1 MLTQCGC
8 VCYIS
13 VSSDLD
19 STMTNF
25 SLKTH
30 KSVTFMK
37 ADFQEEVLNGTF
49 VRSFAGK
56 IFLWFAF
63 CIKCESRLKSM
74 TCDQTERNFHI
85 TFTFA

>member
-1 MLTQCGC
+1 MLTQCDS

-13 VSSDLD
+13 VSCDLD

-30 KSVTFMK
+30 KSVTFQK
-37 ADFQEEVLNGTF
+37 ADFQEEVLSGTF

-56 IFLWFAF
+56 ISLWVAF
-63 CIKCESRLKSM
+63 CIKCELGLKSM
-74 TCDQTERNFHI
+74 TCNQTERYLI